1 MLSRHTETSRATL
14 IILDQAL
21 LALAY
26 GFAVALVGWLGG
38 TSLPIDAH
46 LRVYL
51 VALFPVMLGLC
62 SCGLYR
68 PHLTRQ
74 PLDSVPQRDLVMAGW
89 VMFAMIAAASQLPL
103 HEGQATPGARGVAFM
118 FFGLGTGALWL
129 SRVLSSVAERRLVG
143 DESQEAGVLVF
154 GMSRRMLQ
162 LLATFQRTPGMNLRL
177 DGVTAE
183 NASDVPPDIGPRLT
197 KAEAFDRIV
206 QGHVEHV
213 LIEATELERDEL
225 ARLFDLADQEG
236 ISVHLTASMF
246 PSTNLVPTWER
257 VGGVPLLGFVSAEL
271 SLGARIAKRS
281 FDVIVSSMLLVL
293 LAIPMLVIA
302 TIIRLTT
309 NGPAFFIQ
317 ERVGEA
323 GRSFKMV
330 KFRTM
335 TIDAEDDGPRIAVTN
350 DPRCTRVGG
359 LLRRTNLDELPQ
371 LLNVLRGEMSL
382 VGPRPERA
390 EFIDEYKR
398 EIPRYAHKHW
408 VKPGITGWAQIHG
421 LRGSH
426 TSLRQRIEHDVYYIE
441 NWSLVL
447 DIRILVR
454 TVFDGYL
461 NAA

>member
-14 IILDQAL
+14 ILLDQVL
-21 LALAY
+21 LAAAY
-26 GFAVALVGWLGG
+26 VVAVMLSGAVRGG
-38 TSLPIDAH
+38 EVPVDPH
-46 LRVYL
+46 LRAYL
-51 VALFPVMLGLC
+51 VALLPVMLGLS

-74 PLDSVPQRDLVMAGW
+74 PLTRVPARDLLLGGW
-89 VMFAMIAAASQLPL
+89 VVFVVFACVARLPLLDGAVPPGGRAIAFAML
-103 HEGQATPGARGVAFM
+103 
-118 FFGLGTGALWL
+118 GLGTLALWL
-129 SRVLSSVAERRLVG
+129 SRLLSSVAERGLVG
-143 DESQEAGVLVF
+143 DDTREAGVLVF
-154 GMSRRMLQ
+154 GISPRMLK
-162 LLATFQRTPGMNLRL
+162 LLATFQRMPGQRLRL
-177 DGVTAE
+177 EGVAAE
-183 NASDVPPDIGPRLT
+183 GEVPEDIGPRLSRD
-197 KAEAFDRIV
+197 EAFARIV

-213 LIEATELERDEL
+213 LVEATELDKGDL
-225 ARLFDLADQEG
+225 AALFDLADQEG

-271 SLGARIAKRS
+271 SLGARIAKRT
-281 FDVIVSSMLLVL
+281 FDVVVSTILLVL

-302 TIIRLTT
+302 AAIRFTT
-309 NGPAFFIQ
+309 DGPAFFVQDRI
-317 ERVGEA
+317 GEA
-323 GRSFKMV
+323 GRRFRMV

-335 TIDAEDDGPRIAVTN
+335 STDAEAGGPQLAVTN
-350 DPRCTRVGG
+350 DPRCTKVGA
-359 LLRRTNLDELPQ
+359 LLRRSNLDELPQ

-390 EFIDEYKR
+390 EFVDDYKR

-426 TSLRQRIEHDVYYIE
+426 TSLKQRIEHDVYYIE

-454 TVFDGYL
+454 TLFDGYL